1 MDKKNKLIGSIII
14 VVGCTIFLIV
24 GYFLSKPK
32 AFNNEDVFLD
42 NNISS
47 SKNKNQVILEDKSG
61 NGKTDKKMN
70 TEEFKKIVVEIKGEV
85 KNPNVYTMEYESRI
99 YDLVEKAGGFTE
111 KADKMSINC
120 SMKLKDEDCIV
131 VYSKGETPNSNAVN
145 NKDSLNRKSSTA
157 AKSDK
162 IDINTASKEELKT
175 LPGVGDVTAE
185 KIIDYREENGGF
197 KSIDELTKVN
207 RIGPK
212 TLEKFREKIEAR

>member
-1 MDKKNKLIGSIII
+1 MDKKNKLVGSIII

-32 AFNNEDVFLD
+32 VFNNEDVFLD

-131 VYSKGETPNSNAVN
+131 VYGKGETPNSNAVN

>member
-32 AFNNEDVFLD
+32 VFNNEDVFLD

-61 NGKTDKKMN
+61 NDKTDKKMN

-131 VYSKGETPNSNAVN
+131 VYGKGETPNSNAVN